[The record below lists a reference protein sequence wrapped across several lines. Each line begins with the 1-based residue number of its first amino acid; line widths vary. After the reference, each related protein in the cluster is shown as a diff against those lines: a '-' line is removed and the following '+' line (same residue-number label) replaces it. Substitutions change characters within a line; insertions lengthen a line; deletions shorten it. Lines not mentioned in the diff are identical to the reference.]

1 MANEIVVGFDESR
14 QARDALALGRE
25 LAAAIGGHLVVTRVL
40 SEAGVPDEP
49 LVTDAEPAGLTNV
62 EHVSVVNA
70 SAARALHNLAEERRA
85 VAIVVGSTGR
95 GTLGRVAPGSVGRRL
110 LGGAPCAVAVAPI
123 GLAERPVGLGA
134 IGVAFDGEPESMH
147 ALDAA
152 VRLSRRL
159 DGHVKVHAVVRWRS
173 PPETHFSVTAGAI
186 RFAADAAEEL
196 DRASRAAIAA
206 FPDPPT
212 GGVDVRVGDPVTILA
227 DASKELDL
235 LVCGSRGRGRA
246 QQVLL
251 GSVSA
256 ELVDRVHCALLVI
269 PRGGQRV
276 EEDPVAGTDPAASAR
291 R

>member
-1 MANEIVVGFDESR
+1 M
-14 QARDALALGRE
+14 
-25 LAAAIGGHLVVTRVL
+25 
-40 SEAGVPDEP
+40 PDEP
-49 LVTDAEPAGLTNV
+49 LATDSEPVGLANV
-62 EHVSVVNA
+62 ERVSVVND
-70 SAARALHNLAEERRA
+70 SAARGLHELAEERRA

-95 GTLGRVAPGSVGRRL
+95 GTVGRVAPGSVGRRL

-123 GLAERPVGLGA
+123 GPERRVGLRTVGL
-134 IGVAFDGEPESMH
+134 AFDGEPESIH
-147 ALDAA
+147 ALNTA
-152 VRLSRRL
+152 VRLLRRL
-159 DGHVKVHAVVRWRS
+159 NARVKVHAVARWPS
-173 PPETHFSVTAGAI
+173 PPVTQYGVTTGDTGFTAQ
-186 RFAADAAEEL
+186 AAEDL
-196 DRASRAAIAA
+196 DRAYRVAIATI
-206 FPDPPT
+206 PEPPT
-212 GGVDVRVGDPVTILA
+212 GGIDVQVGDPATILA

-235 LVCGSRGRGRA
+235 LVCGSRGHGRA